1 MTSFSAR
8 KHDMTVPQGGAFS
21 FHIEY
26 SDINLDSYG
35 ASFRVARTSEDL
47 NNGVRLLDLRGVTAQ
62 LSTGLPLDSEFVAL
76 ASTASAGFTA
86 ANGIVGQGGIVLN
99 VTREGFTASGTTTGG
114 ILMIADSET
123 MKNVPHGS
131 HRYTLDVSSGAG
143 TTVSLLAGGFEVTKE
158 IVE

>member
-1 MTSFSAR
+1 MTSFSTR
-8 KHDMTVPQGGAFS
+8 KYDMTVPQGGVFC

-26 SDINLDSYG
+26 EGVNLDSYG

-47 NNGVRLLDLRGVTAQ
+47 SEGLKLLDLRGVTAQ
-62 LSTGLPLDSEFVAL
+62 LETGLPPDTEFVAL
-76 ASTASAGFTA
+76 ASTADAGFTS
-86 ANGIVGQGGIVLN
+86 ANGIVGQGGIILN
-99 VTREGFTASGTTTGG
+99 VTREGFTGSGTTTGG

-131 HRYTLDVSSGAG
+131 HQYTLDVSSGAG
-143 TTVSLLAGGFEVTKE
+143 STVSLLAGEFEVKRE